1 MLRVELKQT
10 ELEMKFLD
18 DNGWRILK
26 KKKKKTIGNE
36 KGRETLLE

>member
-1 MLRVELKQT
+1 
-10 ELEMKFLD
+10 MKFLD
-18 DNGWRILK
+18 DNGWRIL